1 MEAYHNNFIID
12 MALWRV
18 IALIC
23 AFRAVFLDW
32 VFRFPARDLVPEN
45 GDLAANSDKPE
56 QIAGREILPRLRC
69 PFWGFFNTPLVFD
82 QIERRRLRHRTR
94 PSIGHQ
100 YRFGKQMENVGNVR
114 EDETSASPRKC
125 ENFIYRLKSKETNL
139 KGAHHENH

>member
-12 MALWRV
+12 MALWCV

-32 VFRFPARDLVPEN
+32 VFRFPAREVVPEN

-69 PFWGFFNTPLVFD
+69 QFWVYFNTPLLFD

-94 PSIGHQ
+94 PPIGHQ
-100 YRFGKQMENVGNVR
+100 YRFGKQMENVGNVC
-114 EDETSASPRKC
+114 EDETTASLRKC
-125 ENFIYRLKSKETNL
+125 ENFINRLKSKETNL

>member
-1 MEAYHNNFIID
+1 MDAYHNNFIID

-32 VFRFPARDLVPEN
+32 ALRCPTRDLVPEN
-45 GDLAANSDKPE
+45 GDLATHSDKPE

-69 PFWGFFNTPLVFD
+69 PFWEYVNPPLLFD
-82 QIERRRLRHRTR
+82 QVERRRLRHRTR
-94 PSIGHQ
+94 PPIGHQ
-100 YRFGKQMENVGNVR
+100 YRFGKQMENVGNVC
-114 EDETSASPRKC
+114 EDGTSASPRKC
-125 ENFIYRLKSKETNL
+125 ENFIYRLKNKETNL